1 MELSKLSNRKLFP
14 VAETWLNNFTVQG
27 KNQVTFKNAV
37 GEEISGKK
45 PENNVVSQIGIA
57 VPMQG
62 LGNGTARYPMGGGG
76 LDPSCKVG

>member
-1 MELSKLSNRKLFP
+1 MVKQFHCAR
-14 VAETWLNNFTVQG
+14 